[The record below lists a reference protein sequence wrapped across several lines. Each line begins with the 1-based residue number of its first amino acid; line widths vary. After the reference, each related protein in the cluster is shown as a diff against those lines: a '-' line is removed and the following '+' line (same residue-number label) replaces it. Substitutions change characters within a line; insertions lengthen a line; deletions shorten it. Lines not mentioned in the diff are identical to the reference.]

1 MTDPSLKQLL
11 RRFIRLARRE
21 RILSCDVIKF
31 LDGEMTLTAAQR
43 NIVEG
48 FAKVKEKHSGE
59 IEMVLREALV
69 EELIEAEKEA
79 FKTGFAA
86 GSTHAIKGVPEFYL
100 VQKEKRDKMEFLK
113 FKTLVERKFIYKVD
127 TKSTAIE
134 LDL

>member
-1 MTDPSLKQLL
+1 
-11 RRFIRLARRE
+11 
-21 RILSCDVIKF
+21 
-31 LDGEMTLTAAQR
+31 
-43 NIVEG
+43 
-48 FAKVKEKHSGE
+48 
-59 IEMVLREALV
+59 MVLREALV

-100 VQKEKRDKMEFLK
+100 VQKEERDKMEFLK

-134 LDL
+134 LDLGSGLRATIDCEKNDQRDEWHMVIDTVKR